1 VRTASLCRRLGARR
15 SCGDAERREGLAAG
29 ACKATGGAQPRGG
42 AHVAM
47 ARGAIASTQL
57 TLCSLRHRREAQ
69 FPTATPRADAAP
81 SQTPPARRPDRS
93 TRPVPASAPRPGLPC
108 LRSPRSRAFEGPR
121 SRPAPRP
128 THGNGQRRMAGTYA
142 NGRKLTAAGGAAVR
156 SRMWR
161 CGWGLKSWTI

>member
-1 VRTASLCRRLGARR
+1 MRTASLCRRLGARR

-142 NGRKLTAAGGAAVR
+142 EINGGRRAVR
-156 SRMWR
+156 SRIMWAM
-161 CGWGLKSWTI
+161 CLSVEI

>member
-1 VRTASLCRRLGARR
+1 MRTASLCRRLGARR

-29 ACKATGGAQPRGG
+29 ACKATGGAQPQGRARACGE
-42 AHVAM
+42 AM
-47 ARGAIASTQL
+47 ARGVVAITQL

-142 NGRKLTAAGGAAVR
+142 NGPEINGAGRAVR
-156 SRMWR
+156 SRMWKYN
-161 CGWGLKSWTI
+161 L